1 MPFSAQAT
9 YVDTREVA
17 EASVNGAVYVVRNG
31 RRARL
36 VPHPDLE
43 SAWARPA

>member
-1 MPFSAQAT
+1 MRWPLVRRKGGSVPFSAQAT

-31 RRARL
+31 
-36 VPHPDLE
+36 
-43 SAWARPA
+43 